1 MCASFPTL
9 KSVYNHI
16 FALNAIGHASSTHQH
31 NQLVQFIFY
40 SFGVQEKN
48 RSACIYNVVCATA
61 MASIICFSI
70 IFIFSNNHVHRLKV
84 KKKMRPARTHTHSV
98 DAFVYS
104 SAKTATNRH
113 WTQYGQEE
121 NFLRRSKQTNAMQ
134 SDVGQCGGHG
144 RYASRTSHKYINS
157 CDRFLACANR

>member
-40 SFGVQEKN
+40 SFEVQEKN
-48 RSACIYNVVCATA
+48 RSACIYNVGCATA

-70 IFIFSNNHVHRLKV
+70 IFIFSNNHVHRHRLKV
-84 KKKMRPARTHTHSV
+84 KKKMRPARTHTHTRSMH
-98 DAFVYS
+98 S
-104 SAKTATNRH
+104 SIHRQRPQRIDIEHNTDKKRTFSEDQSKRTLCSRMSDSAAGTAGTQVEHRTN
-113 WTQYGQEE
+113 T
-121 NFLRRSKQTNAMQ
+121 
-134 SDVGQCGGHG
+134 
-144 RYASRTSHKYINS
+144 
-157 CDRFLACANR
+157 